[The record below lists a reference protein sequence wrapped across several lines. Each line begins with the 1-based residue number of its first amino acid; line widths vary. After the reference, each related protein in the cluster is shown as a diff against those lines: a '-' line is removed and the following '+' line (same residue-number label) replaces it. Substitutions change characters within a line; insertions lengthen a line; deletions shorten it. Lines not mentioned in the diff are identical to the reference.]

1 MNVDCL
7 KVPTLIKI
15 PDWGLANGFSRAQ
28 AYAAADKMP
37 PGVRVKI
44 GGRLRL
50 NAEKLA
56 AYLQAGGDL
65 ALHNG

>member
-1 MNVDCL
+1 MQDAA
-7 KVPTLIKI
+7 KIPTLIKI
-15 PDWGLANGFSRAQ
+15 PEWGRANGFSRAQ

-50 NAEKLA
+50 NAEALA
-56 AYLQAGGDL
+56 EYLRVGGDL
-65 ALHNG
+65 ANGPA